1 MIVIIAS
8 SISNHTGV
16 IVGRKL
22 RQFDP
27 RLGCVVVDQNETC
40 HSDRMAL
47 AALEYLCCDIFSHVV
62 CKVSRSSGFC
72 KIP

>member
-1 MIVIIAS
+1 MERNELEEV
-8 SISNHTGV
+8 
-16 IVGRKL
+16 
-22 RQFDP
+22 
-27 RLGCVVVDQNETC
+27 NETC